1 MWNSLFNQ
9 LERYAT
15 WKAIVPLI
23 ILFGLCTA
31 CFQVRSAKLGGVTT
45 LDGRRWYTP
54 EEARDFFQTIGER
67 GRKLY
72 GWTQLSLDIVYP
84 LTYGTLF
91 ALLIIC
97 GFPREDARVLIIIP
111 LLALLFDLGENLI
124 NAYLALQFNDRASP
138 LSRVAT
144 VFTFVKRYLF
154 ITSMALSLLG
164 IIACV
169 WRYFKPGD
177 KLAGA

>member
-1 MWNSLFNQ
+1 MWDALFNQ

-15 WKAIVPLI
+15 WKVIVPLV
-23 ILFGLCTA
+23 ILFGICTV
-31 CFQVRSAKLGGVTT
+31 CFQIRSSRLGGVIT
-45 LDGRRWYTP
+45 LDSRRWYTP

-97 GFPREDARVLIIIP
+97 GFPREDAKLLFILP
-111 LLALLFDLGENLI
+111 LLTMLFDLGENVI
-124 NAYLALQFNDRASP
+124 NAYLALQFDGRASP

-144 VFTFVKRYLF
+144 VFTFAKRYLL
-154 ITSMALSLLG
+154 ITSMALSLLSLLG
-164 IIACV
+164 IIALV
-169 WRYFKPGD
+169 WRHFKQRE
-177 KLAGA
+177 